1 MSFSRGGA
9 TILIAEDDASYGEAL
24 SDLMRREGHAVHLV
38 TDGQEAINTIR
49 RMGERIDLLLCDL
62 LLPLKTGFDVIKE
75 IVDLDLSVPVLAMTG
90 VYDNLREVQA
100 LRGLGVAGYLHK
112 SAPFEH
118 LLFRVNNLLFPC
130 LDNQR
135 GNYRV
140 AVAIPAQFKADEQ
153 VCYGT
158 TYNLSES
165 GVYIRTSEALQ
176 PGSVVEVA
184 LGLPTARAMVQVKG
198 EVMHSASPREV
209 RGTAYPAGF
218 GARFFDVPGH
228 SVVAIRAFVEV
239 IHRAETQGEDL
250 GTPKFTVVEVE
261 EPVPA

>member
-9 TILIAEDDASYGEAL
+9 TILIAEDDTSYGEAL
-24 SDLMRREGHAVHLV
+24 SDLLRREGHAVHHV
-38 TDGQEAINTIR
+38 TDGQEAISTIR
-49 RMGERIDLLLCDL
+49 RMGERLDLLLCDL
-62 LLPLKTGFDVIKE
+62 LLPCRTGFEVIKE
-75 IVDLDLSVPVLAMTG
+75 VVDLDLSMPVLAMTG
-90 VYDNLREVQA
+90 VYDNMSEVQA

-135 GNYRV
+135 GKHRV
-140 AVAIPAQFKADEQ
+140 AVAIPVQFKVDEP

-165 GVYIRTSEALQ
+165 GVYVRTPQAVQ
-176 PGSVVEVA
+176 PGAIVEVA
-184 LGLPTARAMVQVKG
+184 LSLPTARVMIRVQG

-209 RGTAYPAGF
+209 LGTAYPAGF
-218 GARFFDVPGH
+218 GARFFDTAPH
-228 SVVAIRAFVEV
+228 AAVAIRSFVDV

-250 GTPKFTVVEVE
+250 GTPVFEVVESE

>member
-9 TILIAEDDASYGEAL
+9 TILIAEDDVSYGEAV
-24 SDLMRREGHAVHLV
+24 SDLLRREGHAVHLV
-38 TDGQEAINTIR
+38 NDGEEAIATVR
-49 RMGERIDLLLCDL
+49 HMKERLDLLLCDL
-62 LLPLKTGFDVIKE
+62 LLPKKTGFDVIKE
-75 IVDLDLSVPVLAMTG
+75 VVDLDLSMPVLAMTG
-90 VYDNLREVQA
+90 VYDNMREVQA

-118 LLFRVNNLLFPC
+118 LLFRVNNLIFPC
-130 LDNQR
+130 MDNQR
-135 GNYRV
+135 GKYRV
-140 AVAIPAQFKADEQ
+140 AVAIPAQFKVDEQ

-165 GVYIRTSEALQ
+165 GVYIRTPETLQ
-176 PGSVVEVA
+176 PGEIVEVA
-184 LGLPTARAMVQVKG
+184 LGLPTARVMVQVHG

-218 GARFFDVPGH
+218 GLRFFDVTPH
-228 SVVAIRAFVEV
+228 AAVAIRSFVEV
-239 IHRAETQGEDL
+239 IHREETEGENL
-250 GTPKFTVVEVE
+250 GTPTFTVVDAE